1 MAKKDKKSL
10 GFNIAAFVNNSDE
23 NKLSI
28 PATPED
34 NTAAPKKRASRKK
47 EDVPIVESIPV
58 PQTSMSYIQEN
69 IPYQMAYAETN
80 QQLDNAIQELNV
92 LGAEMMGD
100 LQMVR
105 SSKTMKNKFN
115 IINDMTE
122 NTVSIINAKI
132 AAIRE
137 KNKSINDI
145 NNLEIR
151 RIKELKLQ
159 ASEEDD
165 NTRIANMYHAFVNYP
180 VGGGVGVLGPNV
192 QDVMMNSAPV
202 QSMPRISVGAYDTAA
217 WEASLDPSGRRML
230 LEAQNSIETVVVYD
244 ESSGNRYYSVIDKQT
259 GQPVPNVETPDDS
272 TIYELDINVR
282 GGYAKDIHR
291 GVTYNLIVING
302 ENASINNY

>member
-1 MAKKDKKSL
+1 MAKKDKKPL

-23 NKLSI
+23 NKLTI

-34 NTAAPKKRASRKK
+34 NTAASKKKASRKK
-47 EDVPIVESIPV
+47 EDVPVVEPIPV

-165 NTRIANMYHAFVNYP
+165 NTRIANMYHAFINYP
-180 VGGGVGVLGPNV
+180 QSIGPAALGPNV

-202 QSMPRISVGAYDTAA
+202 QSMPRISVGADDTAA